1 MDQNKHSTL
10 DIGDKRWLR
19 LLITPSWMSLLVS
32 ACCALGLVIG
42 VIFASNYQGTSYQQQ
57 VSEIRAQQINAQ
69 FSNDDAEF
77 NGLEGNTFM
86 DIAPLL
92 VMWGVIGIVIYFFAV
107 AIVQSLQHA
116 AEFKTELGYVNA
128 SRDEMFR
135 TALLHLGIRI
145 VVAGLW
151 LLFILLFF
159 NQIVPYAVN
168 SVLAASAIGLLSL
181 EGLLYLLLATVSII
195 VGMYIYTILLRLLF
209 LKPRIF
215 SKALYLT

>member
-1 MDQNKHSTL
+1 MDKNKQKTL
-10 DIGDKRWLR
+10 DIRDRRWLK
-19 LLITPSWMSLLVS
+19 LLITPSWLSLLVS
-32 ACCALGLVIG
+32 VCCALGLVIG

-57 VSEIRAQQINAQ
+57 VAEIRANQVNAQ

-77 NGLEGNTFM
+77 NGLEGNTIV
-86 DIAPLL
+86 DVLPLL

-107 AIVQSLQHA
+107 AIVQSLQRA
-116 AEFKTELGYVNA
+116 AEFKSELGYVNA
-128 SRDEMFR
+128 SRDDMFR
-135 TALLHLGIRI
+135 MAIFHLAIRI

-151 LLFILLFF
+151 LIFILLFF

-168 SVLAASAIGLLSL
+168 SVLAASAVGLVNL
-181 EGLLYLLLATVSII
+181 EGLLYLSLATVSII